1 MCVVLKCCETPICD
15 QKRQAQPPARM
26 GPPTSA
32 SVLQPADVPQLDVA
46 STNQS
51 SLPLRLSALASPSPA
66 PQFQENVALHTLA
79 GMMLP
84 PLVSTLAFILLS
96 VAVCQLR
103 KLMDRVDESSCCH
116 SALVAFLQ
124 RPNHSLTEAKV
135 GNQPG
140 RALAATGA
148 TSAVCDGKTGGHAS
162 LGLAP
167 SDGAATSAEAEAPTA
182 AAAAAAAAST
192 PAAVSTVDGR
202 HQHGARHFLGL
213 TQQTWRDTR
222 DMVICASGVIGI
234 FLVYGVYQEQV
245 MTRVYYNEQH
255 PNGEKFPSTSF
266 LTFVNRIF
274 TVVFAL
280 ALIGGARSVE
290 QLQPRTRDVGQY
302 AARASLWEYAVG
314 GYSNTISSVSQYA
327 SIHFIS
333 FPVLVLSKA
342 CKMPPVMIANWVF
355 FGKTYEHPCARG
367 LCNSS
372 LTPALPTPCV

>member
-1 MCVVLKCCETPICD
+1 MG
-15 QKRQAQPPARM
+15 RQPQRQFYSQLM
-26 GPPTSA
+26 
-32 SVLQPADVPQLDVA
+32 PQLDVA

-51 SLPLRLSALASPSPA
+51 SLPLRLSAGIAISSPA
-66 PQFQENVALHTLA
+66 VPSVALHPCGHDA
-79 GMMLP
+79 AAIG
-84 PLVSTLAFILLS
+84 VALAFILLS

-202 HQHGARHFLGL
+202 HQHGAMLIPWF
-213 TQQTWRDTR
+213 DAA
-222 DMVICASGVIGI
+222 DM
-234 FLVYGVYQEQV
+234 
-245 MTRVYYNEQH
+245 
-255 PNGEKFPSTSF
+255 
-266 LTFVNRIF
+266 
-274 TVVFAL
+274 
-280 ALIGGARSVE
+280 AR
-290 QLQPRTRDVGQY
+290 Y
-302 AARASLWEYAVG
+302 A
-314 GYSNTISSVSQYA
+314 
-327 SIHFIS
+327 
-333 FPVLVLSKA
+333 
-342 CKMPPVMIANWVF
+342 
-355 FGKTYEHPCARG
+355 
-367 LCNSS
+367 
-372 LTPALPTPCV
+372 